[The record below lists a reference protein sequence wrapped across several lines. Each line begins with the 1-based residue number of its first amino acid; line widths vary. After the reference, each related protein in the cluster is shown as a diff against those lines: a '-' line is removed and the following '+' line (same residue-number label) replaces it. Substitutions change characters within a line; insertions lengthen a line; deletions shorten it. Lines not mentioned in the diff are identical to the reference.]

1 MWRGTVAVN
10 PWNQVR
16 GCSHHQASGVR
27 FPNLAVI
34 LISLNLAWCGVV
46 VVDHD
51 GDMSHG
57 AGVGVMILICQ
68 AGSRHSLISGSVSP
82 SPGVTCHVS
91 RVTLRPAH
99 FKMSQLCHC
108 LLCVETTTRGVCGF
122 LSCRPVS
129 LFSRRITRR
138 EGLICPRSKCSSR
151 NVHPMAPS
159 PAWSRCSRDHG
170 KLRGHC
176 SITLCLLAT

>member
-34 LISLNLAWCGVV
+34 LISLNLAWCCVA

-91 RVTLRPAH
+91 HSAPLILKCHNSATAFCVSRQQPAV
-99 FKMSQLCHC
+99 SAASCLVAQCLCSHEE
-108 LLCVETTTRGVCGF
+108 LPGGF
-122 LSCRPVS
+122 NLPAFQE
-129 LFSRRITRR
+129 LFSERPSHGSIP
-138 EGLICPRSKCSSR
+138 GLVQVQP
-151 NVHPMAPS
+151 
-159 PAWSRCSRDHG
+159 
-170 KLRGHC
+170 
-176 SITLCLLAT
+176 